1 MHTTRSNNIGRLALP
16 PLNKVSEH
24 RDHGGQGQGSDYDP
38 GCAGAG
44 MTNAMWLQEG
54 TPMLQL
60 LPFGWNLTANRIHD
74 GREPSPYKSQQVI
87 RGHLYDRMAE
97 TANCSYHY
105 WINDNARHAFFQG

>member
-1 MHTTRSNNIGRLALP
+1 
-16 PLNKVSEH
+16 
-24 RDHGGQGQGSDYDP
+24 
-38 GCAGAG
+38 

-60 LPFGWNLTANRIHD
+60 LPYGWNLTANRIHD